1 MLVLSREAG
10 SVLNLVKSDHIG
22 VAIDSF
28 SFHVIQQRFS
38 RWIKPSTTSLLLGTF
53 ADVIRGK
60 SELLA
65 ENALLRQQLIILRR
79 QIKRPTYRKRDRLLL
94 VLLARMVRT
103 WKQALFIV
111 QPETILGFHRELFRL
126 FWKRKSRAHSREPR
140 LSPETIVLIKDMA
153 VNNRRLPS

>member
-79 QIKRPTYRKRDRLLL
+79 QIKRPTYMSFILIHGAFLSDNLRIL
-94 VLLARMVRT
+94 V
-103 WKQALFIV
+103 
-111 QPETILGFHRELFRL
+111 
-126 FWKRKSRAHSREPR
+126 
-140 LSPETIVLIKDMA
+140 
-153 VNNRRLPS
+153 